1 MVAAAVAA
9 WTKVGS
15 GDVVSR
21 RATAMMEAFGAD
33 NEGRRSAFIFFSSP
47 CEMIF
52 SSSRWI
58 GDQAKATPPAG
69 KESEEGES

>member
-33 NEGRRSAFIFFSSP
+33 NEGRRSAFIFFRP
-47 CEMIF
+47 RDLFFPFE
-52 SSSRWI
+52 RI
-58 GDQAKATPPAG
+58 GDQAKATPPRPRA
-69 KESEEGES
+69 KREEGES

>member
-47 CEMIF
+47 VIF
-52 SSSRWI
+52 SFRSKGSEI
-58 GDQAKATPPAG
+58 KLKPPRPARG
-69 KESEEGES
+69 QREKGES